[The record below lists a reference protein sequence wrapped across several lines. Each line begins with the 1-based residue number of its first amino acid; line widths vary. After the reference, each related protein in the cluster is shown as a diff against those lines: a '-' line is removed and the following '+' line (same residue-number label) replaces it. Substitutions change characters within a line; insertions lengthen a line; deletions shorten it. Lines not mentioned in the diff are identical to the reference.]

1 MDYITWGGMPQRF
14 QFGTVEET
22 KVFLNDLYNSIVL
35 RDIFERGKIRDID
48 VLNRIIEY
56 IVSNPS
62 QTFSPSS
69 IGKYFESLNIAPHC
83 EMNSDIN

>member
-1 MDYITWGGMPQRF
+1 MPQRF

-69 IGKYFESLNIAPHC
+69 IGKYFESVNIAPHC
-83 EMNSDIN
+83 DMNSDIN

>member
-22 KVFLNDLYNSIVL
+22 KVFLNDL

-69 IGKYFESLNIAPHC
+69 IGKYFESVNIAPHC